1 MRDAFL
7 AFTADRLWD
16 RLFYASVGFGGATG
30 YLAVMSL
37 FDLPPKLMA
46 STALVLNLVV
56 SSVAFLNYYAAG
68 HFRLRL
74 LWPFLVT
81 SVPAAFVGGYLRLHD
96 QVYFLLLYGVLTFV
110 MVRMLFFSKPG
121 DDLAPRKALSPP
133 VGMAVGAVI
142 GLLSGMVGI
151 GGGIFLS
158 SLILLMRWGTSK
170 EASAVAAVFIFIN
183 SASGLVG
190 RVLGGNFLLNNL
202 GLALLPAGVLA
213 ALGGAYLGA
222 RKFSGVTV
230 RRLLGLVL
238 LVAIGKYFYGV
249 FFS

>member
-1 MRDAFL
+1 MPFLLLPLTVFVIAF
-7 AFTADRLWD
+7 
-16 RLFYASVGFGGATG
+16 FYASVGFGGATG

-56 SSVAFLNYYAAG
+56 SSVAFLNYYSAG
-68 HFRLRL
+68 HFRFRL

-81 SVPAAFVGGYLRLHD
+81 SIPAAFVGGYLRLHD
-96 QVYFLLLYGVLTFV
+96 QVYFMLLYGVLTFV
-110 MVRMLFFSKPG
+110 MGRMLFFSRPG
-121 DDLAPRKALSPP
+121 DDLAPRRALSPP
-133 VGMAVGAVI
+133 VGMGVGAVI

-158 SLILLMRWGTSK
+158 PLILLIRWGTSK
-170 EASAVAAVFIFIN
+170 EASAVASVFIFIN

-190 RVLGGNFLLNNL
+190 RVLGGNFLLNSL
-202 GLALLPAGVLA
+202 GLTLLPAGILA
-213 ALGGAYLGA
+213 AFGGAYLGA

-238 LVAIGKYFYGV
+238 LVAISKYFYGV